1 MKTKPAKKTAR
12 KPVHR
17 KLAQQVRII
26 GGLWKRS
33 VLPVADVEGLRP
45 TPDRVRETV
54 FNWINH
60 IVGGEWQKVACLDL
74 FAGSGALGFEAS
86 SRGATQVTMVEAS
99 SAVVAQL
106 EAVKAKLNAAQVT
119 LVRGDAFRMAQ
130 GLAARGQRFNV
141 IFLDPPYQQDWLT
154 KTLPACEPL
163 LAEKGLVYV
172 ESAIPL
178 DRLESENAPGLLDGW
193 SIIRAD
199 RAGMVFYYL
208 LQRSS
213 EA

>member
-1 MKTKPAKKTAR
+1 MKTKPTKKPAK

-33 VLPVADVEGLRP
+33 VLPVADIEGLRP

-60 IVGGEWQKVACLDL
+60 IVDGEWQKVACLDL
-74 FAGSGALGFEAS
+74 FAGSGALGFEAA
-86 SRGATQVTMVEAS
+86 SRGAAQVTMVESS

-106 EAVKAKLNAAQVT
+106 EAVKTKLNAAQVA

-130 GLAARGQRFNV
+130 GLATRDQRFNV
-141 IFLDPPYQQDWLT
+141 IFLDPPYQQEWLP
-154 KTLPACEPL
+154 KTLPACVPL
-163 LAEKGLVYV
+163 LADKGVVYV

-178 DRLESENAPGLLDGW
+178 DRIESETAPGLLDGW
-193 SIIRAD
+193 NIIRAD